1 MRGKAFPW
9 VLLCAACTWFPGAQS
24 KALTPLGPNASRAV
38 PSLILAFEEFPG
50 PTVGRP
56 VAEALAAI
64 GPAARA
70 ALPALIKVVSITTAD
85 QFLLHDVSTAIVALG
100 DPANPAMIRTA
111 LSFHLGRSKAPETLD
126 LDGDALIPARLPAI
140 AACLQDADEFVRLRA
155 AIMLQPEADGERL
168 AGVHRFEAAGNGV

>member
-1 MRGKAFPW
+1 MKSIAAVAILLAFTLPFA
-9 VLLCAACTWFPGAQS
+9 LAANPHAASTSTLTERLIESSIEALREGTAEQRAAAA
-24 KALTPLGPNASRAV
+24 KALIPLGPKAARAV

-111 LSFHLGRSKAPETLD
+111 LSFQIGRSKAPETLD
-126 LDGDALIPARLPAI
+126 L
-140 AACLQDADEFVRLRA
+140 
-155 AIMLQPEADGERL
+155 
-168 AGVHRFEAAGNGV
+168 